1 MTDAAFASDLALA
14 QKVLDND
21 QSARRALVQRLL
33 PRAQRLCLALLRDA
47 ADAKDASQVA
57 LLQVLNSVH
66 SYRAKCSLEYW
77 SDRIVSR
84 TALRWRASQRRASPA
99 TVEGS
104 EVAGAAASPASKIF
118 ARECLQ
124 RLPEVQRVALVLR
137 CCFDYSVD
145 EIAEATKT
153 SRNTVKDR
161 LLRARRTLH
170 EFVSSEGAD
179 LGATST
185 LSASFSL
192 PTAH

>member
-1 MTDAAFASDLALA
+1 MTHAAFASDRALA
-14 QKVLDND
+14 QQVQEDD
-21 QSARRALVQRLL
+21 SGARRELVQRLL

-57 LLQVLNSVH
+57 VLQVLRSVH
-66 SYRAKCSLEYW
+66 TYRGECSIEHW

-84 TALRWRASQRRASPA
+84 TALRWKASQRRASPA
-99 TVEGS
+99 VAHEA
-104 EVAGAAASPASKIF
+104 EVPTFAAPSSKIF

-124 RLPEVQRVALVLR
+124 RLPEAQRTALVLR

-161 LLRARRTLH
+161 LLRARRTLR
-170 EFVSSEGAD
+170 ELMRVEGQRAGD
-179 LGATST
+179 TST
-185 LSASFSL
+185 FSTGYAL